1 MRYGQKSE
9 NFTLIKGFWELT
21 ETYFCS
27 ILFKNVSKIP
37 FPNVEQ
43 PLKKFG
49 TIAESLDVLVFEI
62 WAKKCKFNSQ
72 NRFLYLDPDLFFAN
86 IPRSDTRMR

>member
-1 MRYGQKSE
+1 M
-9 NFTLIKGFWELT
+9 
-21 ETYFCS
+21 
-27 ILFKNVSKIP
+27 P

-72 NRFLYLDPDLFFAN
+72 NRFLCLDPDLFF
-86 IPRSDTRMR
+86 DDFF